1 MKLADPRRTC
11 ATSARRL
18 LAAVL
23 AAAVFAPAVAS
34 APSPIV
40 YDDLDAF
47 ASVLATIDA
56 GTTPKD
62 AMAAYLA
69 VASPGMQIF
78 TERFGVTAES
88 MAARLNRY
96 PRYYRHLATLR
107 PKVEAFE
114 PEIRA
119 AMARLLAAAP
129 HEARLVPIYFLIAN
143 MRAGGNPGLVKTAQG
158 VQPAIGI
165 AIDLMAMSPDV
176 DRSEF
181 ARGSVGIR
189 LADLPFSAVHEM
201 SHVLQVQAQGM
212 DAYRSIYTNPAR
224 STNLAFAVR
233 EGCAD
238 FLTWQASGWD
248 LDGRQAYV
256 RANERAL
263 WDAFQPILNERMDF
277 KQAWFGPPTADHPEW
292 PMQVGY
298 GIGMAICKAYHDD
311 AADKTAALRAI
322 YGAHLPS
329 HFEAILAPYAARMAK

>member
-1 MKLADPRRTC
+1 MNPDFSRPTGV
-11 ATSARRL
+11 TFARHL
-18 LAAVL
+18 FAVILAATAL
-23 AAAVFAPAVAS
+23 ASAAAETQ
-34 APSPIV
+34 SPIV

-47 ASVLATIDA
+47 AASMASIDA
-56 GTTPKD
+56 GTAPKD

-78 TERFGVTAES
+78 TARFGVTAES
-88 MAARLNRY
+88 MAARLDRY

-107 PKVEAFE
+107 PQVQAFE

-119 AMARLLAAAP
+119 AMAQLLAAAP
-129 HEARLVPIYFLIAN
+129 HEASLVPIYFLVAN

-158 VQPAIGI
+158 MRPAIGI
-165 AIDLMAMSPDV
+165 AVDLMAMSADV

-181 ARGSVGIR
+181 PDGSVGIG
-189 LADLPFSAVHEM
+189 LADIPFSAVHEM
-201 SHVLQVQAQGM
+201 SHVLQAQAQGM
-212 DAYRSIYTNPAR
+212 DAYRSIYTDPAR
-224 STNLAFAVR
+224 GTNLAFAVR

-256 RANERAL
+256 KANERTL
-263 WDAFQPILNERMDF
+263 WAAFQPILRERMDF
-277 KQAWFGPPTADHPEW
+277 KQSWFGPRSADHPDW

-298 GIGMAICKAYHDD
+298 GVGMAICKAYHDA

-322 YGAHLPS
+322 YGAYLPA
-329 HFEAILAPYAARMAK
+329 HFEAILAPYAARMSR